1 MPYGNSNSTTEKKG
15 TSIFDS
21 LKDAMS
27 GAGRGQ
33 LQRKLD
39 ESERKAM
46 GYSKD
51 EYYSKMKK
59 RKKGSNQ

>member
-1 MPYGNSNSTTEKKG
+1 MPKQQG

-21 LKDAMS
+21 LKKSMS

-39 ESERKAM
+39 EAERKAM

-59 RKKGSNQ
+59 KKKDN